1 MSSQSSLESN
11 RLGYEVGVRINIDV
25 LNAEQQLATASRDLM
40 QARYVALVSR
50 LRLYALSGMEPDQ
63 AIAEVAS
70 AFEP

>member
-1 MSSQSSLESN
+1 LLLSTQRSRQAGARTTL
-11 RLGYEVGVRINIDV
+11 DV
-25 LNAEQQLATASRDLM
+25 LNAEQQLATVSRDLM